1 MEINAKINTSI
12 ERLEQICE
20 TIPQKIQSLSE
31 EDLSFKPSTE
41 KWSKKEII
49 GHLID
54 SATNNHH
61 RIVRGQ
67 YEELPKIAYDNQTWQ
82 SGNHYQDMSV
92 EHLVTFWIAY
102 NRYFL
107 ELIKLIPAE
116 KLTRMVKTGEQ
127 GDNNLMNIEFLI
139 KDYIDHMEHHLKQV
153 IGDWK

>member
-31 EDLSFKPSTE
+31 EDLSFKPSPE